1 MAPIIIVLG
10 AGVVGLSTA
19 IEVLDK
25 VRGAR
30 VYIVAEVLPGD
41 PKSIK
46 YTSLWAVSFFP
57 PGGAPIN
64 LDEVIRYLP

>member
-46 YTSLWAVSFFP
+46 YTSLWAVGIFP
-57 PGGAPIN
+57 RGRVSVD
-64 LDEVIRYLP
+64 LDEVFRYPP